1 MRAGL
6 RIGALFAVALLA
18 AVVAGCGAHTAGSVG
33 LASPGASATP
43 IIVLPLENLASRV
56 EYGDRVSRIVWSTVA
71 ASGRFD
77 AVEPGEVESAMNDV
91 RVRSTG
97 MLTRDQILKLSGRLK
112 ARWIM
117 AGTLLEC
124 GTVRTPDGEVPSIA
138 LSLRIVDGQTGRV
151 AWTNM
156 RARTGED
163 RETIFGWGRV
173 SSLERLTDVTVR
185 ELIAGIRIPA
195 GTDSLRGHGDT
206 K

>member
-6 RIGALFAVALLA
+6 RIGALFAGALLA
-18 AVVAGCGAHTAGSVG
+18 AVLAGCGAHTAGGVAP
-33 LASPGASATP
+33 ASPGASATP
-43 IIVLPLENLASRV
+43 IVVLPLENLASRV

-71 ASGRFD
+71 SSGRFD
-77 AVEPGEVESAMNDV
+77 AVEPGEVEAAMNDV

-138 LSLRIVDGQTGRV
+138 LSLRILDGQTGRV

-195 GTDSLRGHGDT
+195 GADSLAGHGDT

>member
-1 MRAGL
+1 MRSPL
-6 RIGALFAVALLA
+6 RIAAIFAVALFA
-18 AVVAGCGAHTAGSVG
+18 AVAVGCGAHTAGGVAP
-33 LASPGASATP
+33 ASPGAVATP
-43 IIVLPLENLASRV
+43 IVVLPLENLASRV
-56 EYGDRVSRIVWSTVA
+56 EYGDRVSRIVWGTVA

-77 AVEPGEVESAMNDV
+77 AIEPGEVESAMNDV

-138 LSLRIVDGQTGRV
+138 LSLRILDGQTGRV

-185 ELIAGIRIPA
+185 ELIASIRIPA
-195 GTDSLRGHGDT
+195 GTDSLAGHGDT